1 MRVTLKTRIF
11 LPSTHVHGV
20 IWQSISRYL
29 GKPQQ
34 GIHFLFLIKIFI
46 NASLQ
51 LDGLLLHSEIKSGE
65 HKDASIS
72 LED

>member
-1 MRVTLKTRIF
+1 MKTN
-11 LPSTHVHGV
+11 VKNM
-20 IWQSISRYL
+20 ISKNQYE
-29 GKPQQ
+29 
-34 GIHFLFLIKIFI
+34 IFI